1 MCMDKGMQEAF
12 IKYAAD
18 DVVKLRPGEAPIMN
32 KPDLEK
38 MFAEHAQDGVLKFQW
53 TPVKADIAASGDLGY
68 TFGNW
73 SIFVPSDGTTRDTT
87 IYGNYISIWKKQT
100 DGSWKYVL
108 DGGNSTPAPEN

>member
-73 SIFVPSDGTTRDTT
+73 SIFVKSDGTTRDTT
-87 IYGNYISIWKKQT
+87 IYGNYISIWKKQK